1 MEKWEKVFK
10 DVHSCKINCFHD
22 PNDKAI
28 LLRFYSIVF
37 WPLSKVIAWFMVLIV
52 IQYDLKNAGIDI
64 DGNWKNEIYTKFLH
78 NTNDNIRKEVKEK
91 KITESLLYE
100 Q

>member
-1 MEKWEKVFK
+1 
-10 DVHSCKINCFHD
+10 
-22 PNDKAI
+22 
-28 LLRFYSIVF
+28 
-37 WPLSKVIAWFMVLIV
+37 MVLIV

-64 DGNWKNEIYTKFLH
+64 DGNWTNEIYTKFLH

>member
-1 MEKWEKVFK
+1 M
-10 DVHSCKINCFHD
+10 I
-22 PNDKAI
+22 
-28 LLRFYSIVF
+28 
-37 WPLSKVIAWFMVLIV
+37 LIV

-64 DGNWKNEIYTKFLH
+64 DGNWKNEIYTKLLH
-78 NTNDNIRKEVKEK
+78 NTNDNIRKEIKEK